1 MIRLLSRI
9 GALTLL
15 AALLA
20 LGWFGLAEPYRAWL
34 AALDAR
40 NEASAALVERYRALQ
55 TVPAEPETGVN
66 PLLLPE
72 LSEAQTTAF
81 LQRLVQELAAAS
93 RVEIAGV
100 QVLPGEDE
108 AALRRVALRLRGS
121 GEIAGINAFLHAIE
135 TASPLVV
142 IDNLRLQG
150 RSGPRDSRIE
160 IQLDAIGFKAKAA

>member
-9 GALTLL
+9 GALALL

-34 AALDAR
+34 AAVEAR

-55 TVPAEPETGVN
+55 TMPAEPEAGAN

-121 GEIAGINAFLHAIE
+121 GEIAGINAVLHAIE
-135 TASPLVV
+135 TATPLVV

-150 RSGPRDSRIE
+150 RSGPKESRIE
-160 IQLDAIGFKAKAA
+160 IQLDTIGFKPKAA